1 MPSPAAPYLKTR
13 FSAPSGQT
21 HHCPNYKSGKRGRRP
36 HRARDN
42 SRQRRGRWAEKAGVN
57 GCRFRV
63 RARHRD
69 EGNMDEKL
77 ILAVFHYPE
86 LYNASVP
93 KYRCA
98 ESRASA
104 WKNISSVVGLPCEWR
119 SWKHNFS
126 LSVSA
131 LQS

>member
-1 MPSPAAPYLKTR
+1 MR
-13 FSAPSGQT
+13 FSAPRGRT
-21 HHCPNYKSGKRGRRP
+21 HYCTDYKSGKRARRT

-42 SRQRRGRWAEKAGVN
+42 SRQRRGRWAEKAGVD

-63 RARHRD
+63 RAQHRD
-69 EGNMDEKL
+69 DGNMDEKL

-119 SWKHNFS
+119 SEKHS
-126 LSVSA
+126 TVVSDYA
-131 LQS
+131 RES